1 MATKAQI
8 DANRLNAKK
17 STGPRTAEGKQAV
30 AQNAFKHGLFL
41 KKAVVEGESQEEY
54 ELHRQGL
61 LAEWQPAG
69 VTESIVA
76 ERLVNLAWRLERAQ
90 RMQNQIIDYLGIN
103 ELREYRADLFA
114 ERYEEAH
121 GVSMQEAGLGADHL
135 LLGRLAAVD
144 WSNCRVIDRMML
156 YERRIENSMYKTMR
170 ELERL
175 QKARKDEQSRTVE
188 QQSAQES
195 PPARRQRSDPLRGEP
210 IRGELKKQSQS
221 APALMGTKSCA
232 EKDYDD
238 RSTAGRCENKAN
250 QSQSAAFG
258 RTCAAGKG
266 EIAAAGRARR

>member
-8 DANRLNAKK
+8 NANRLNAKK

-30 AQNAFKHGLFL
+30 SQNAFKHGLFL

-76 ERLVNLAWRLERAQ
+76 ERLVNLSWRLERAQ

-103 ELREYRADLFA
+103 ELRRYRADLFA
-114 ERYEEAH
+114 ERYKEAH
-121 GVSMQEAGLGADHL
+121 GVSMQEAGAGADHL

-156 YERRIENSMYKTMR
+156 YERRIENSMYKTM
-170 ELERL
+170 LEKL
-175 QKARKDEQSRTVE
+175 QKARKDEQSRTIE

-195 PPARRQRSDPLRGEP
+195 PPAGRQRGNPL
-210 IRGELKKQSQS
+210 RGELKKQSQS
-221 APALMGTKSCA
+221 TVDKIGLNAFDV
-232 EKDYDD
+232 KDYAKTP
-238 RSTAGRCENKAN
+238 RSLGRKNKAN
-250 QSQSAAFG
+250 SEPIAGLKAETPREDSQ
-258 RTCAAGKG
+258 
-266 EIAAAGRARR
+266 IPHRAWPEHSRMGAE

>member
-8 DANRLNAKK
+8 NANRLNAKK

-30 AQNAFKHGLFL
+30 SQNAFKHGLFL

-54 ELHRQGL
+54 ELHRQRL

-76 ERLVNLAWRLERAQ
+76 ERLVNLTWRLERAQ

-103 ELREYRADLFA
+103 ELRRYRADLFA

-121 GVSMQEAGLGADHL
+121 GVSMQEAGVGADHL

-175 QKARKDEQSRTVE
+175 QTAREAEQIRAIE
-188 QQSAQES
+188 QQSAQDS
-195 PPARRQRSDPLRGEP
+195 PAARRRGANPLRGKP
-210 IRGELKKQSQS
+210 LRGELKKQSQFAS
-221 APALMGTKSCA
+221 ALMGTTSCKT
-232 EKDYDD
+232 KDYDD
-238 RSTAGRCENKAN
+238 EPQAAGHENKAN

-266 EIAAAGRARR
+266 EIAPAGRARR